1 MDQLHSSLLSPNTVD
16 MTASSLLFSPSC
28 PHFFVSPRGQCRCVF
43 WSVHYSMLYGVH
55 IITLLSLLVKEEWIE
70 RGSEQVSTSWVSWP
84 VPSKAQGE
92 QWREPQQQKT
102 ALAAHDVTVCSC
114 QKCCC
119 QWSVCICLP
128 LPLPT
133 FWMLVCLIMSFHFNS
148 ATCSSLSPYC
158 NYKHHLSV
166 LISSLYHA
174 PSCAPRTSMLQIIP
188 RSAGQ
193 RFRIL
198 ATLCC
203 FLFLFL
209 FPSLSL
215 FLLHRN
221 CSMSVTHSYVRK
233 LVI

>member
-102 ALAAHDVTVCSC
+102 ALASPWRHCLFMS
-114 QKCCC
+114 KMLLPM
-119 QWSVCICLP
+119 VCICLP

-174 PSCAPRTSMLQIIP
+174 PSCALRTSMLQIIP

-203 FLFLFL
+203 FLFL

>member
-92 QWREPQQQKT
+92 QWR
-102 ALAAHDVTVCSC
+102 
-114 QKCCC
+114 
-119 QWSVCICLP
+119 
-128 LPLPT
+128 
-133 FWMLVCLIMSFHFNS
+133 FHFNS

-174 PSCAPRTSMLQIIP
+174 PSCALRTSMLQIIP